1 MKLKSYILLTAILIG
16 TVLSSCENF
25 LDRQPISDLSIDIYW
40 KSEKDIKT
48 WNAGMYY
55 GMQTTL
61 RENWFK
67 WGEVRSCIY
76 APTGTSPDKSILYNG
91 LTSLHATTSWSDLY
105 ATIYRAN
112 AGIKHI
118 PETDLGPTIIN
129 PYLGQA
135 HAMRALM
142 YFYAIRVW
150 GAVPKVTEPYEDN
163 SVQEKFVG
171 RTSVEE
177 IVELILEDIEKA
189 ITYFGSETNMASADK
204 YYLNRGS
211 AMALKVDVLM
221 WAHRYDEA
229 KIAAESLINNYSYK
243 LETNKDNYF
252 NMFRRDADNKLSNSD
267 TEIIFSMYWDYNEYG
282 NGFGGAGLFSS
293 GSNSIPYHP
302 SEEYYRTLIAR
313 ANEDVRSN
321 IIMDTLRLSKTI
333 RDKKGN
339 PLYALTPETY
349 AEEKPTI
356 HCSKFVHADVTANNG
371 FGGYFYP
378 FNNQCQ
384 YHMPIYRL
392 ADIKLLYA
400 EALAMTNDLQGAIA
414 IVNEIRLRAGWT
426 EEATIELY
434 PTQKDVIKLIIDERT
449 IELWAEGKHWFDLVR
464 TRMVKEYLDSILQN
478 LEGNDAIEEGFDIG
492 ASDPGTDHIGGWG
505 RMLWPLNQDV
515 FKKNPLM
522 KGQQNNPYDE

>member
-1 MKLKSYILLTAILIG
+1 MKLKFYIILAGVAIG
-16 TVLSSCENF
+16 TVMSSCESF

-67 WGEVRSCIY
+67 WGEVRSGVF
-76 APTGTSPDKSILYNG
+76 APTGTSPDKSIMYNG

-118 PETDLGPTIIN
+118 PETNLGPTIIN

-135 HAMRALM
+135 HTMRALM

-150 GAVPKVTEPYEDN
+150 GDVPKVTEPYEDN
-163 SVQEKFVG
+163 ATQTKFTG
-171 RTSVEE
+171 RTSVKE
-177 IVELILEDIEKA
+177 IMALILEDIDQA
-189 ITYFGSETNMASADK
+189 IEYFGSETNMAAADK

-221 WAHRYDEA
+221 WAHQYKDA
-229 KIAAESLINNYSYK
+229 MIAAKTLIDSYGYK
-243 LETNKDNYF
+243 VEINKDTYF
-252 NMFRRDADNKLSNSD
+252 NMFRRDTEQKVSAAD
-267 TEIIFSMYWDYNEYG
+267 TELIFSMYWSYIEYG

-293 GSNSIPYHP
+293 GSNTIPYHP
-302 SEEYYRTLIAR
+302 RDEYYRKLIAR
-313 ANEDVRSN
+313 KEEDVRTN
-321 IIMDTLRLSKTI
+321 IVMDTLRLSKTI
-333 RDKKGN
+333 RDKKG
-339 PLYALTPETY
+339 PDYALTLESY
-349 AEEKPTI
+349 VEEKPTI
-356 HCSKFVHADVTANNG
+356 HCSKFVRYDASANDG
-371 FGGYFYP
+371 FGGYSYP
-378 FNNQCQ
+378 LNNQCE

-392 ADIKLLYA
+392 ADIELLYA
-400 EALAMTNDLQGAIA
+400 EALAMSDDLTGAIK
-414 IVNEIRLRAGWT
+414 IINKYRERAGWM
-426 EEATIELY
+426 EAANIEAY

-449 IELWAEGKHWFDLVR
+449 IEFWGEGKLWFDLVR
-464 TRMVKEYLDSILQN
+464 TRMVKEYLDPVLQG
-478 LEGNDAIEEGFDIG
+478 LSGNDAIPEGFEIG
-492 ASDPGTDHIGGWG
+492 VSDPGAEHIGGWG

-522 KGQQNNPYDE
+522 KGQQNPPYDE